1 MQNFSLS
8 LVIFTSILL
17 GESSN
22 SRGIVDDFTKL
33 KYKIAKATRVS
44 TPPVIDG
51 ILDDRVW
58 NKAIVLDQLV
68 QHEPFNLHAPSVET
82 KIRILYDNNY
92 LYVAFNNID
101 PNPENISARIGRR
114 DEWSSMENNGT
125 W

>member
-22 SRGIVDDFTKL
+22 SRGIVDDFSKL

-51 ILDDRVW
+51 ILDDSAW

-68 QHEPFNLHAPSVET
+68 QHELVSHPKRAGGVRLRGDLPSAGNLC
-82 KIRILYDNNY
+82 
-92 LYVAFNNID
+92 
-101 PNPENISARIGRR
+101 
-114 DEWSSMENNGT
+114 
-125 W
+125 